1 MVGVVIVKRI
11 ESLKL
16 TKSWTIVMLVMGKDM
31 FIATMKKGTMRFK
44 NVMNVIS
51 LNPIKMQGNIIET
64 WGFQNF
70 LTKKKFSEGRG
81 KKNETYYSN
90 VR

>member
-1 MVGVVIVKRI
+1 
-11 ESLKL
+11 
-16 TKSWTIVMLVMGKDM
+16 
-31 FIATMKKGTMRFK
+31 MKT
-44 NVMNVIS
+44 
-51 LNPIKMQGNIIET
+51 GNIIEI
-64 WGFQNF
+64 WDFQNF